1 MRVWATLRAPEPGA
15 RPMDLV
21 YLTLGL
27 AALAVFGV
35 YAAALRRI

>member
-1 MRVWATLRAPEPGA
+1 
-15 RPMDLV
+15 MDLV